1 MLSLAGYGVK
11 SVRVC
16 QHMCGNFLVEAVDLF
31 LFFLFNMV
39 LQVDMYL

>member
-16 QHMCGNFLVEAVDLF
+16 QHMCDNFLVEAVVLF
-31 LFFLFNMV
+31 FFLFNMV